1 MSPRPGTG
9 PAAERALVANLN
21 VFTAPGFDPRTER
34 VRSWAWS
41 DGPAPAD
48 LERDAARALRVFPD
62 GGAIAAAYVAGKRML
77 DGDGR
82 RSVPRAL
89 PWLIRE
95 VRAARRVLVGAAR
108 PSGGRDQALWA
119 LLIAAACLTRT
130 PLHVYSET
138 WLAPAGRRNAPRRA
152 LDRALA
158 AVATAILVP
167 GRAQAAHYRR
177 LGHGA
182 KVHVIPAPYAPAPA
196 PAPADG
202 TTRRRASTVPELL
215 FVGRVMPLKGL
226 DRLIDLVDRLDAEGR
241 RLRLVALLADPGL
254 QHRGGPPGY
263 AEACLSRLRA
273 RDPALTEIHVT
284 DVDVDAFFR
293 RASLLVMPNRLIAR
307 DRVPGESW
315 GRVVPEALFAGLPI
329 VSTDAVPSAVEHV
342 VSGVNGTLV
351 PWADDA
357 ALAAAVRDWLGW

>member
-9 PAAERALVANLN
+9 PAAGEALVANLN
-21 VFTAPGFDPRTER
+21 VFTAPGFDPRTDR

-41 DGPAPAD
+41 DGPALAD

-62 GGAIAAAYVAGKRML
+62 GGAIAAAYVGGKAML

-82 RSVPRAL
+82 RPVPRAL

-108 PSGGRDQALWA
+108 PAGRDQLLWA
-119 LLIAAACLTRT
+119 LLIVAACLTRT
-130 PLHVYSET
+130 PLHLYSET

-152 LDRALA
+152 LDRTLAALA
-158 AVATAILVP
+158 TTILVP
-167 GRAQAAHYRR
+167 GRAQAAHYRG
-177 LGHGA
+177 LGRGA

-196 PAPADG
+196 PSAGRARRPAG
-202 TTRRRASTVPELL
+202 ATPELL

-226 DRLIDLVDRLDAEGR
+226 DRLLDLVERLDAEGR
-241 RLRLVALLADPGL
+241 PLRLVALVADPGL
-254 QHRGGPPGY
+254 QHRGGPPEY
-263 AEACLSRLRA
+263 AERCLRRLRA
-273 RDPALTEIHVT
+273 RDPALTEVHDT
-284 DVDVDAFFR
+284 EVDVDAFFR

-315 GRVVPEALFAGLPI
+315 GRVVPEALFAGLPV

-342 VSGVNGTLV
+342 VSGTNGALV
-351 PWADDA
+351 PWADDG
-357 ALAAAVRDWLGW
+357 ALAAAVREWLGW